1 MDACATDLDAEAE
14 RRLLQAARLSADSVA
29 FTRLV
34 SPHVAPIRRYLE
46 RFTQD
51 GADAD
56 DLTQETLVTAWRRL
70 DDYDG
75 RGRFKAW
82 LFAIAYREFLQHARS
97 RRRFWRALGR
107 LRSEPTAET
116 VSGDAPAASADLE
129 RLLDALEPEAR
140 ALVLMSKGVGLS
152 HAEIA
157 EITGKPLGT
166 VKSVIN
172 RATRRLIDEHA

>member
-1 MDACATDLDAEAE
+1 MEACATDPDAETE
-14 RRLLQAARLSADSVA
+14 RRLLQAARLSADSAA
-29 FTRLV
+29 FSRLV
-34 SPHVAPIRRYLE
+34 APHVAPIRRYLE

-56 DLTQETLVTAWRRL
+56 DLAQETLVTAWRRL
-70 DDYDG
+70 GDYDG

-97 RRRFWRALGR
+97 RRRLWRALGR
-107 LRSEPTAET
+107 LRAEPAADA
-116 VSGDAPAASADLE
+116 VSGDAAAASSDLA
-129 RLLDALEPEAR
+129 RLLDALAPEAR
-140 ALVLMSKGVGLS
+140 AMLLMSRGAGLT

-172 RATRRLIDEHA
+172 RATRRLCDEHG

>member
-1 MDACATDLDAEAE
+1 MDACATDLDPDAE

-29 FTRLV
+29 FSRLV
-34 SPHVAPIRRYLE
+34 TPHVGPIRRYLE

-51 GADAD
+51 TADAD

-70 DDYDG
+70 ADFDG

-107 LRSEPTAET
+107 FRAEPAPDT
-116 VSGDAPAASADLE
+116 VSGDAAAASSDLE
-129 RLLDALEPEAR
+129 RLLETLEPEAR
-140 ALVLMSKGVGLS
+140 ALVLMARGVGLS
-152 HAEIA
+152 HSEIA

-172 RATRRLIDEHA
+172 RATRRLLDEHA

>member
-1 MDACATDLDAEAE
+1 MDACATELDSATE

-29 FTRLV
+29 FSRLV
-34 SPHVAPIRRYLE
+34 APHVGPIRRYLE

-51 GADAD
+51 AADAD

-70 DDYDG
+70 DDFDG

-107 LRSEPTAET
+107 LRAEPAPDT
-116 VSGDAPAASADLE
+116 VSGDAPAASSDLE

-140 ALVLMSKGVGLS
+140 GMLLLSRGVGLT

-157 EITGKPLGT
+157 DITGKPLGT

-172 RATRRLIDEHA
+172 RATRRLCDEHA